1 MERIEILYDH
11 YKESCELAKKN
22 EVTRNKLF
30 ILVCILLGLLFLFSY
45 DQNSMLGLIQSWIS
59 GNYNCDLMFSSNI
72 IQAILWIILF
82 IFTLRYLGL
91 NINLDRSYSY
101 IHKLEDEIN
110 EEETKITV
118 TREGKSY
125 LNNYPILNN
134 ITYYSYR
141 VILPII
147 YYCTIIFKLK
157 LEYNAQGELN
167 IPIIF
172 QFTLGIL
179 CNILIVTYLIE
190 NIIDIVNDIIRERI
204 AMKYKYTK
212 KDLDLISWE
221 RIDDFIDKIYKKVN
235 NYLKSNN
242 LSIKYIAPI
251 MRGGGV
257 PAIKLSHMFN
267 VIDMLPIQLK
277 HNHETHGIDTKI
289 GLDYLK
295 DNSINENECILLVE
309 GNHVTG
315 ETANIAVKV
324 IREKFGEGVKII
336 YVSLT
341 RDYTYRDSVK
351 NICFTTWAMT
361 TNEMKQLSKEECNK
375 LNINYNLVSVYP
387 WENIDEELDELNN
400 S

>member
-1 MERIEILYDH
+1 MKRVEILYDH

-59 GNYNCDLMFSSNI
+59 ENYNCDLMFSSNI
-72 IQAILWIILF
+72 IQAILWIVLF

-125 LNNYPILNN
+125 LNNYSVLNN

-147 YYCTIIFKLK
+147 YYFTIIFKLK
-157 LEYNAQGELN
+157 LEYNAQGGVN

-172 QFTLGIL
+172 QFILGIL

-190 NIIDIVNDIIRERI
+190 NIIDIVNDIIERI
-204 AMKYKYTK
+204 VMKYKYTK

-221 RIDDFIDKIYKKVN
+221 RIDSFLENIYKEVN
-235 NYLKSNN
+235 NYLNSNN

-295 DNSINENECILLVE
+295 DNSISENECILLVE

-315 ETANIAVKV
+315 ETANIATNMIK
-324 IREKFGEGVKII
+324 EKFGEDVKII

-341 RDYTYRDSVK
+341 RDYTYKDSVK

-361 TNEMKQLSKEECNK
+361 TNETKELSKEECNK

-387 WENIDEELDELNN
+387 WENVTEELDELNN